1 LPLCLSTKEVC
12 NMHSGTRAAV
22 CAAVCLCGAAVTEV
36 GAFAP
41 PAAAAVRAGAVR
53 RAAAV
58 PELRPWGQA
67 QHMPARGQGREARG
81 GAARGLEM
89 AYDRSRLVTQGDIW
103 RELLNEDGTADLS
116 VIDESELS
124 TENDLAYATEELSIL
139 ASEVVAP
146 IKKVAGAVG
155 SALWSKLSP
164 SPDEDEIQRNLRVF
178 AKSHSGAVGT
188 PMGEEELEKEVRY
201 LGMFPDLVDAMLEA
215 QEEQSARDEASAA
228 GLSTSE
234 EISLGNAD
242 IRA

>member
-1 LPLCLSTKEVC
+1 
-12 NMHSGTRAAV
+12 MHSGTRAAV

-41 PAAAAVRAGAVR
+41 PAVAAVRAGAVR

-124 TENDLAYATEELSIL
+124 SENDLAYATEELSIL

-228 GLSTSE
+228 GLSTSG
-234 EISLGNAD
+234 EISLGDAD
-242 IRA
+242 VRA